1 METIGQRIS
10 PILNEIEDTL
20 WEHESRYN
28 TCPEFTDEG
37 FRSAMKIFMATLM
50 DKMWRLQEAENMPF
64 GTRVD
69 MAQRAGEAIREIEKT
84 YTDIDTHNIYK

>member
-10 PILNEIEDTL
+10 PILNEIENTL
-20 WEHESRYN
+20 WEHEDRDS

-64 GTRVD
+64 KARAD
-69 MAQRAGEAIREIEKT
+69 MARKAGEVLRELVKT
-84 YTDIDTHNIYK
+84 YTDVDTHDLYR